1 MAQAKLGD
9 RVKVHYTGKFVDGSE
24 FDSSRDREP
33 MEFTIGGMQVIPGF
47 EQVVIGMAP
56 GETKTEKV
64 ACEDAYG
71 LKRDDMIVEVERQYI
86 PKEINPEV
94 GQLLEM
100 QRPDGQTIPVRVAE
114 VTDNTITLDANHPLA
129 GKDLVF
135 EIILV
140 NIVE

>member
-9 RVKVHYTGKFVDGSE
+9 RVKVHYTGKFVDGTV
-24 FDSSRDREP
+24 FDSSNEREP

-47 EQVVIGMAP
+47 EQAVLGMAP
-56 GETKTEKV
+56 GDSKTEKV

-71 LKRDDMIVEVERQYI
+71 LRRDDMIVEVERQYI

-100 QRPDGQTIPVRVAE
+100 QRSDGQTIPVRVTE
-114 VTDNTITLDANHPLA
+114 VSENTITLDANHPLA

-135 EIILV
+135 EIMLV
-140 NIVE
+140 EIVG

>member
-9 RVKVHYTGKFVDGSE
+9 RVKVHYTGKFVDGTA
-24 FDSSRDREP
+24 FDSSNEREP

-47 EQVVIGMAP
+47 EQAVIGMAP
-56 GETKTEKV
+56 GESKTEKV

-100 QRPDGQTIPVRVAE
+100 QRPDGQSIPVRVTE
-114 VTDNTITLDANHPLA
+114 VSENTITLDANHPLA

-140 NIVE
+140 EIVG

>member
-9 RVKVHYTGKFVDGSE
+9 RVKVHYTGKFVDGTV
-24 FDSSRDREP
+24 FDSSNEREP

-47 EQVVIGMAP
+47 EQAVLGMAP
-56 GETKTEKV
+56 GDSKTEKV

-71 LKRDDMIVEVERQYI
+71 LRRDDMIVEVERQYI

-100 QRPDGQTIPVRVAE
+100 QRSDGQTIPVRVTE
-114 VTDNTITLDANHPLA
+114 VSESTITLDANHPLA

-135 EIILV
+135 EIMLV
-140 NIVE
+140 EIVG

>member
-9 RVKVHYTGKFVDGSE
+9 RVKVHYTGTFVDGTA
-24 FDSSRDREP
+24 FDSSNEREP
-33 MEFTIGGMQVIPGF
+33 MEFSIGGMQVIPGF
-47 EQVVIGMAP
+47 EQAVIGMAP
-56 GETKTEKV
+56 GESKTEKV

-100 QRPDGQTIPVRVAE
+100 QRPDGQSIPVRVTE
-114 VTDNTITLDANHPLA
+114 VSENTITLDANHPLA

-140 NIVE
+140 EIVG